1 LKVYEA
7 LTVVLLAIFVSL
19 SVLVS
24 YQFINIESTAVL
36 ALFNVLFVSLIFQ
49 LKNVLIKKAFLLM
62 LGNLLGVFCN
72 KLFFEFQIAGLNL
85 FQKSF
90 DTIFVLF
97 FPFLNLIW
105 IVPFWSFS
113 LSFLAET
120 KMPLRKQI

>member
-1 LKVYEA
+1 LKIYEA
-7 LTVVLLAIFVSL
+7 LTVVLLAIAVSIT
-19 SVLVS
+19 VLVS
-24 YQFINIESTAVL
+24 YQFINIESTTVL

-49 LKNVLIKKAFLLM
+49 LKNTLIKKSFVLM
-62 LGNLLGVFCN
+62 LGNFLGLFCN
-72 KLFFEFQIAGLNL
+72 KIFYEFQLAGLNL

-113 LSFLAET
+113 LSFLTET
-120 KMPLRKQI
+120 KMPSRKQV